1 MTTSQTKQRTH
12 REDATFRQGR
22 TDDGNS
28 RTHRI
33 RHILESNTHN
43 VTKYQKHGKHK
54 LIDSKCMTS
63 IISLLQVI
71 HAFCIFGHDKDPQV
85 YITFFGN
92 RAPCKFSIFIRDN
105 TRSSPNSGAPL
116 QFGRLYPTGY
126 PPIPTSV

>member
-22 TDDGNS
+22 TDDGIS

-33 RHILESNTHN
+33 PHILESNTHN
-43 VTKYQKHGKHK
+43 VTQYQKHGKHK
-54 LIDSKCMTS
+54 LVDSKCMTS

-71 HAFCIFGHDKDPQV
+71 HAFAFLGTTKTHRCISPFLATGLHANSPFSYGIIPEAV
-85 YITFFGN
+85 
-92 RAPCKFSIFIRDN
+92 RALAHHFN
-105 TRSSPNSGAPL
+105 LVG
-116 QFGRLYPTGY
+116 YPTGF